1 MFGYSEQLIPKVAM
15 RGLFSYTP
23 PQYQSPRYH
32 LTQELCAALKNAI
45 YVMYERFTTGPF
57 RHALLPCKQ

>member
-1 MFGYSEQLIPKVAM
+1 EIPDSSHSKGCTG
-15 RGLFSYTP
+15 RPFSYTP
-23 PQYQSPRYH
+23 PQYQSARYH